1 MNKKLPNVY
10 ANPIAKKIANV
21 QETYYGSFHGEK
33 PKSTM
38 DVGNMIDSI
47 FSSRNFVYKSNVFIE
62 TVNESFECILVG
74 KTPSSLLT
82 MDGKVI
88 PISSI
93 LRIEKK

>member
-1 MNKKLPNVY
+1 MHEYFFGFFRGVK
-10 ANPIAKKIANV
+10 
-21 QETYYGSFHGEK
+21 H
-33 PKSTM
+33 KSTL
-38 DVGNMIDSI
+38 DVGNMFDSI